1 MVNKIH
7 DYHNL
12 QDFLIK
18 TLQHQHA
25 DQDNKIP
32 PYTQS
37 TLLSVINKYQLSK
50 KKPQIETR
58 QLLDYVINP
67 LILLEVLE
75 FEESTKTYN
84 LSKDYLILV
93 PRFNSSTVEDYV
105 IALRV
110 VLNAISSASLKDWY
124 TQKTKNKIDQ
134 KTSRMMHL
142 QAQEEF
148 SKLLDMIFE
157 INSFTFASVIN
168 QLSEHF
174 RNEQKHLLE
183 LGTIDRKSSSVNS
196 ASSTL
201 PESQTLL

>member
-168 QLSEHF
+168 QLSEHL